1 MTSSAP
7 LSAAAPGLPRRW
19 WAYGLTLRER
29 LALPHAPVPAAPGG
43 TDGHRAPT
51 GGHRALSELEQ
62 ACWSTRLSVLGI
74 GPDLAAALAGESAE
88 RLGARADEPDWAL
101 FIEKALAAAPDA
113 PHTDA
118 PHTDA
123 PHVDAPHVDA
133 PHVEGPYRAEAAQDA
148 EATQDSEDAS
158 RAEGTSR
165 TQDTSGAE
173 GSDVFVPLFRPLVDA
188 AVHAMTRKHGPLDR
202 TVADT
207 AALTEGFAD
216 RLGRQLARRA
226 ARTLAAELAAA
237 RTAGLLTGI
246 RPEDRFA
253 DFLRRTGGARGLAR
267 LFADY
272 PVLARLLAQTC
283 QFAADAVAE
292 LLTRFAADRTAIVA
306 ELLDGSDPGPLLA
319 LDLGL
324 GDTHERGRSVA
335 LLRFADGSTVVYKP
349 RPLSQYAFLDRMVE
363 WLNGKVPGLGLRTAA
378 TVARDG
384 YGWLQYIAHLSC
396 SSVADIHRFYR
407 RQGALLALVYAVE
420 GSDLHYD
427 NLVAHGDQPVL
438 VDVETLL
445 HATPAEPMTAGPDPA
460 SAALAASVHRTCLL
474 PQLMVGELGAV
485 DISAVGGA
493 PDDSGPHAEI
503 AWEGAGTDTMR
514 PVRRPVPFTGGR
526 NRPLLAGKDVAAGEY
541 GAALL
546 GGFRAGY
553 DAIVAHRDELR
564 APDGPLTREG
574 AAGPGRLI
582 VRPTQLYATLL
593 KESLHPDVLRDALD
607 RDALLS
613 LLWAE
618 SSDDPAGQ
626 RVIEDEIAD
635 LWCGDIPVFFHRPTG
650 SEVWTSRG
658 SRISGVLDTSGIAAA
673 LEKIGAMGEVDRHD
687 QEWIIS
693 ASLATAGPSSGSRH
707 RPAGAPARTTPAAV
721 PEPSVLLAAASGIA
735 DEIVARAVH
744 GPGPTDPR
752 SGHGGPDRGQDQGQ
766 DRGQD
771 QARDR
776 GQDRGRANWIGLE
789 LVDDAHWA
797 VLPMGASLAQG
808 YCGVS
813 LFLAQLGRLTGS
825 SRYTDLA
832 RKALAPV
839 STLVA
844 ALASDPGLSRT
855 VGPGAFHGLGGIC
868 YAVARLT
875 TLLGEDDSEGKGEA
889 EGEGGGTYEPGTGG
903 GEGGEMGATLR
914 TAVAALALSVDDTP
928 GAEVSLDVSTG
939 LAGALAALLA
949 VREER
954 GTPEAAAH
962 ADRIAELLL
971 SHTDH
976 GRRGTGT
983 PGFAFGDAGIG
994 WSLLRYAASGDGD
1007 GDGDRDRRPYAEAGR
1022 RLLDSALAAAERN
1035 AAEDAPEDL
1044 SWCSGLSGA
1053 VLAAADR
1060 LGRPVAGGAA
1070 GAATAVT
1077 ETSFADASLTE
1088 TSFEEK
1094 SSARLDAAV
1103 RVLGAQVPL
1112 TDHSLCHGDLGTV
1125 EPLAVLAA
1133 RGHPDARTAL
1143 ARRAGLTVGAFQYGG
1158 HLCGTPGR
1166 VHSPGLLTGLSGIGY
1181 ALLRLGFTDRV
1192 PSVLLLDPTPS
1203 PLPATPG
1210 QDTPAV

>member
-29 LALPHAPVPAAPGG
+29 LALPHAPVPAGPGG
-43 TDGHRAPT
+43 TDGHHALT
-51 GGHRALSELEQ
+51 DGHRALSELEQ
-62 ACWSTRLSVLGI
+62 ACWSTRLGVLGI

-101 FIEKALAAAPDA
+101 FIEKALASAPDT
-113 PHTDA
+113 PHTDT
-118 PHTDA
+118 P
-123 PHVDAPHVDA
+123 
-133 PHVEGPYRAEAAQDA
+133 R
-148 EATQDSEDAS
+148 
-158 RAEGTSR
+158 
-165 TQDTSGAE
+165 AE

-188 AVHAMTRKHGPLDR
+188 AVHAMTGKRGPLDR
-202 TVADT
+202 AVADT

-216 RLGRQLARRA
+216 RLGQQLARRA

-237 RTAGLLTGI
+237 RKAGLLTGT

-267 LFADY
+267 LFAGY

-292 LLTRFAADRTAIVA
+292 LLTRFAADRTTIVA

-349 RPLSQYAFLDRMVE
+349 RPLNQYAFLDRMVE

-378 TVARDG
+378 TLARDG
-384 YGWLQYIAHLSC
+384 YGWLQYIGHLSC

-445 HATPAEPMTAGPDPA
+445 HATLAEPTTAGPDPA

-514 PVRRPVPFTGGR
+514 LVRRPVPFTGGR

-650 SEVWTSRG
+650 PEVWTSRG
-658 SRISGVLDTSGIAAA
+658 TRISGVLDTSGIAAA
-673 LEKIGAMGEVDRHD
+673 LGKIGAMGEVDRHD

-752 SGHGGPDRGQDQGQ
+752 SGHGGPDRGQDQAREQG
-766 DRGQD
+766 RD
-771 QARDR
+771 Q
-776 GQDRGRANWIGLE
+776 GRANWIGLE

-839 STLVA
+839 SALVA

-875 TLLGEDDSEGKGEA
+875 TLLGESDSDSKGGSEDRGEGKG
-889 EGEGGGTYEPGTGG
+889 EGEGGGTDERKTGN
-903 GEGGEMGATLR
+903 GETGATLR

-949 VREER
+949 VHEER

-994 WSLLRYAASGDGD
+994 WSLLRYAADGD
-1007 GDGDRDRRPYAEAGR
+1007 GDGDRRAYAEAGR

-1035 AAEDAPEDL
+1035 AAENVPEDL
-1044 SWCSGLSGA
+1044 SWCSGLSGT
-1053 VLAAADR
+1053 VLAAA
-1060 LGRPVAGGAA
+1060 
-1070 GAATAVT
+1070 
-1077 ETSFADASLTE
+1077 
-1088 TSFEEK
+1088 SFEER

-1133 RGHPDARTAL
+1133 RGHPEAGTAL

-1181 ALLRLGFTDRV
+1181 ALLRLGFADRV
-1192 PSVLLLDPTPS
+1192 PSVLLLGPTPS
-1203 PLPATPG
+1203 PLPVTPG
-1210 QDTPAV
+1210 NDTPAV

>member
-1 MTSSAP
+1 MRAGRRGADGSSETRPSSREGAP
-7 LSAAAPGLPRRW
+7 
-19 WAYGLTLRER
+19 
-29 LALPHAPVPAAPGG
+29 
-43 TDGHRAPT
+43 
-51 GGHRALSELEQ
+51 
-62 ACWSTRLSVLGI
+62 
-74 GPDLAAALAGESAE
+74 
-88 RLGARADEPDWAL
+88 
-101 FIEKALAAAPDA
+101 
-113 PHTDA
+113 
-118 PHTDA
+118 
-123 PHVDAPHVDA
+123 
-133 PHVEGPYRAEAAQDA
+133 
-148 EATQDSEDAS
+148 
-158 RAEGTSR
+158 
-165 TQDTSGAE
+165 GAE

-188 AVHAMTRKHGPLDR
+188 AVQAMTGTRGPLDPA
-202 TVADT
+202 VADT
-207 AALTEGFAD
+207 AALTEQFAD
-216 RLGRQLARRA
+216 RLGQQLARRA
-226 ARTLAAELAAA
+226 ARTLTAELAAA
-237 RTAGLLTGI
+237 RTAGRLTGAG
-246 RPEDRFA
+246 PEDRFA
-253 DFLRRTGGARGLAR
+253 DFLRQTGGARGLAR
-267 LFADY
+267 LFAGY

-283 QFAADAVAE
+283 RFTADAVAE
-292 LLTRFAADRTAIVA
+292 LLTRFTADRTTIVA
-306 ELLDGSDPGPLLA
+306 ELLDGTDPGPLVT

-335 LLRFADGSTVVYKP
+335 LLGFANGSTVVYKP
-349 RPLSQYAFLDRMVE
+349 RPLGQYGFLDRMVE
-363 WLNGKVPGLGLRTAA
+363 WLGGKVPDLGLRTAA

-384 YGWLQYIAHLSC
+384 YGWLQYIDHLSC
-396 SSVADIHRFYR
+396 ESVADIHRFYR

-445 HATPAEPMTAGPDPA
+445 HATLAEPMTAGPDPA

-474 PQLMVGELGAV
+474 PQLMVGELGAI

-514 PVRRPVPFTGGR
+514 LVRRPVPFTGGR

-546 GGFRAGY
+546 SGFRAGY

-564 APDGPLTREG
+564 GPDGLLTREG

-593 KESLHPDVLRDALD
+593 AESLHPDVLRDALD

-618 SSDDPAGQ
+618 SSDDPARQ

-635 LWCGDIPVFFHRPTG
+635 LWCGDIPVFFHRPTDA
-650 SEVWTSRG
+650 EVWTSRG
-658 SRISGVLDTSGIAAA
+658 TRISGVLDTSGLAAA
-673 LEKIGAMGEVDRHD
+673 LAKIEAMGEVDRHD

-693 ASLATAGPSSGSRH
+693 ASLATARPSSGSRH
-707 RPAGAPARTTPAAV
+707 RQAEPPARTTPAAV
-721 PEPSVLLAAASGIA
+721 PESSVLLAAASGIA

-744 GPGPTDPR
+744 GPGPGDPR
-752 SGHGGPDRGQDQGQ
+752 SGDEGPERGPEQGRECGQ
-766 DRGQD
+766 DREPE
-771 QARDR
+771 
-776 GQDRGRANWIGLE
+776 RGRANWIGLE

-875 TLLGEDDSEGKGEA
+875 TLLGEGGDG
-889 EGEGGGTYEPGTGG
+889 GEGGGEGRGRGG
-903 GEGGEMGATLR
+903 AAEGVTDDTLR
-914 TAVAALALSVDDTP
+914 TAVAALALSVDDAP
-928 GAEVSLDVSTG
+928 DAEVSLDVSTG

-949 VREER
+949 VHQER
-954 GTPEAAAH
+954 GTPEAAVH

-971 SHTDH
+971 VRTDS

-994 WSLLRYAASGDGD
+994 WSLLRYAADG
-1007 GDGDRDRRPYAEAGR
+1007 DRRPYAEAGQ
-1022 RLLDSALAAAERN
+1022 RLLDSALTAAERN
-1035 AAEDAPEDL
+1035 APEDL
-1044 SWCSGLSGA
+1044 SWCSGLSGT

-1060 LGRPVAGGAA
+1060 LGRPTTGGAEGPA
-1070 GAATAVT
+1070 PATTATENTVA
-1077 ETSFADASLTE
+1077 ETSVARTADPEISL
-1088 TSFEEK
+1088 
-1094 SSARLDAAV
+1094 ARLDTAV

-1112 TDHSLCHGDLGTV
+1112 TDHSLCHGDLGSV
-1125 EPLAVLAA
+1125 EPLAVLSA
-1133 RGHPDARTAL
+1133 RGHRDARTGL
-1143 ARRAGLTVGAFQYGG
+1143 ARRVGLTVGAFQYGG

-1166 VHSPGLLTGLSGIGY
+1166 VHSPGLLLGLSGIGY
-1181 ALLRLGFTDRV
+1181 ALLRLGFADRV

-1203 PLPATPG
+1203 RLRAASSEDTAPA
-1210 QDTPAV
+1210 PAPYPNATAQ

>member
-7 LSAAAPGLPRRW
+7 ISAAAPGLPRRW

-29 LALPHAPVPAAPGG
+29 LALPHAPVPAGPGG
-43 TDGHRAPT
+43 TDGHRALT

-113 PHTDA
+113 PRADTPRTDA
-118 PHTDA
+118 PD
-123 PHVDAPHVDA
+123 VDAPHA
-133 PHVEGPYRAEAAQDA
+133 EGPYRAED
-148 EATQDSEDAS
+148 TEDAS

-165 TQDTSGAE
+165 TRDAAGAE

-188 AVHAMTRKHGPLDR
+188 AVHAMTGKRGPLDR
-202 TVADT
+202 AVADT

-216 RLGRQLARRA
+216 RLGQQLARRA

-237 RTAGLLTGI
+237 RTAGLLTGT

-267 LFADY
+267 LFAGY

-292 LLTRFAADRTAIVA
+292 LLTRFAADRTTIVA

-384 YGWLQYIAHLSC
+384 YGWLQYIGHLSC

-445 HATPAEPMTAGPDPA
+445 HATLAEPMTAGPDPA

-514 PVRRPVPFTGGR
+514 LVRRPVPFTGGR

-564 APDGPLTREG
+564 APDGPLAREG

-593 KESLHPDVLRDALD
+593 KESFHPDVLRDALD

-658 SRISGVLDTSGIAAA
+658 TRISGVLDTSGIAAA

-744 GPGPTDPR
+744 GPGPADPR
-752 SGHGGPDRGQDQGQ
+752 SGHGGPDRGQDQGH
-766 DRGQD
+766 D
-771 QARDR
+771 QARDQGHDR
-776 GQDRGRANWIGLE
+776 GRDQGHDRGRANWIGLE

-875 TLLGEDDSEGKGEA
+875 TLLGEDDSEGGD
-889 EGEGGGTYEPGTGG
+889 EGTDERET
-903 GEGGEMGATLR
+903 GATLR

-971 SHTDH
+971 THTDH
-976 GRRGTGT
+976 GRRGVGT

-994 WSLLRYAASGDGD
+994 WSLLRYADDADGD
-1007 GDGDRDRRPYAEAGR
+1007 RDRDRRPYAEAGR

-1035 AAEDAPEDL
+1035 ATEDAPEDL
-1044 SWCSGLSGA
+1044 SWCSGLSGT
-1053 VLAAADR
+1053 VLAAA
-1060 LGRPVAGGAA
+1060 
-1070 GAATAVT
+1070 
-1077 ETSFADASLTE
+1077 
-1088 TSFEEK
+1088 SFEEK

-1133 RGHPDARTAL
+1133 RGHRDAGTAL

-1181 ALLRLGFTDRV
+1181 ALLRLGFADRV
-1192 PSVLLLDPTPS
+1192 PSVLLLGPTPS
-1203 PLPATPG
+1203 QLPVTPG
-1210 QDTPAV
+1210 NDTPAV